1 MPASDRGGLSTPE
14 LPLEN
19 ILLIMTSLDSI
30 SVFGNIVLDVTS
42 LHLCQRQHSFPYFVA
57 LFLVGD

>member
-30 SVFGNIVLDVTS
+30 SVFGNIVLDVT